1 MKTFTFIILSL
12 ISLSCIEKVDTPI
25 AKINTSEIIDIDTTQ
40 IPVGLNEVMLEKDI
54 LFNGKLNRFFTLRE
68 FENVFGKA
76 DSTILMSVEEPCS
89 YIFDN
94 KDGSKDMKDKYLYKD
109 GSRFEN
115 SKKKVA
121 VDDFRFENNNF
132 ITYKGRNLNAS
143 TTLNDLKEIFP
154 NAVKAIGTMD
164 VYGEGELQVIQLRE
178 DENNISDGHINV
190 FIKNGKLFSIHWWF
204 PC

>member
-1 MKTFTFIILSL
+1 MKTFTFILLSL
-12 ISLSCIEKVDTPI
+12 ISLSCIEKTDTPI
-25 AKINTSEIIDIDTTQ
+25 TKINSSKVIEIDSTEV
-40 IPVGLNEVMLEKDI
+40 PVGLNEVMLEKDI

-76 DSTILMSVEEPCS
+76 DSTVLMSVDAPCS

-94 KDGSKDMKDKYLYKD
+94 KDGSKDLKDKYLYKD

-115 SKKKVA
+115 SKKKVV

-154 NAVKAIGTMD
+154 NAVNAIGTMMFM
-164 VYGEGELQVIQLRE
+164 EKSA
-178 DENNISDGHINV
+178 N
-190 FIKNGKLFSIHWWF
+190 FK
-204 PC
+204 